1 MLPFSITFQ
10 PGVPVTRQIVFAVKK
25 AVVTGHLVPGDRFP
39 SIRQLSQ
46 ELRINP
52 NTAQKVVRNLA
63 DEGLLNIVPGIGTV
77 VATAPPPSSDQKK
90 NLLQDQLEQLV
101 IEAKR
106 MSLSQEDVLAAVTEL
121 WASNKGQR

>member
-90 NLLQDQLEQLV
+90 NLLQDQLDQLV

-106 MSLSQEDVLAAVTEL
+106 MSLSQEDVLAAVMEL

>member
-25 AVVTGHLVPGDRFP
+25 AVVTGYLAPGDRFP

-90 NLLQDQLEQLV
+90 NLLQDQLDQLV

-106 MSLSQEDVLAAVTEL
+106 MSLSQEDVLAAVMEL

>member
-39 SIRQLSQ
+39 SIRQLSL

-63 DEGLLNIVPGIGTV
+63 DEGLLSIVPGIGTV

-90 NLLQDQLEQLV
+90 NLLQDQLDQLV

-106 MSLSQEDVLAAVTEL
+106 MSLSQEDVLAAVMEL

>member
-1 MLPFSITFQ
+1 MLPFSVSFQ
-10 PGVPVTRQIVFAVKK
+10 PGVSVTKQIIFAVKK

-52 NTAQKVVRNLA
+52 NTAQKVVRRLA
-63 DEGLLNIVPGIGTV
+63 EEGLLSIVPGVGTV
-77 VATAPPPSSDQKK
+77 VAAAAPPTAEQKK
-90 NLLQDQLEQLV
+90 RLLQEPLERLV

-106 MSLSQEDVLAAVTEL
+106 MSLSQEDVLAAVREL
-121 WASNKGQR
+121 WAGNKG

>member
-63 DEGLLNIVPGIGTV
+63 DEGLLSIVPGIGTV

-121 WASNKGQR
+121 WDSNKRQR

>member
-39 SIRQLSQ
+39 SISQLSQ

>member
-106 MSLSQEDVLAAVTEL
+106 MSLSQEDVLAAVMEL

>member
-52 NTAQKVVRNLA
+52 NTAQKVVRSLA

-90 NLLQDQLEQLV
+90 NLLQDQLDQLV

-106 MSLSQEDVLAAVTEL
+106 MSLSQEDVLAAVMEL

>member
-25 AVVTGHLVPGDRFP
+25 AVVTGHLAPGDRFP

-106 MSLSQEDVLAAVTEL
+106 MSLSQEDVLAAVMEL